1 MENLINANRPHDLA
15 LDSSVSILVVDDDS
29 LVTTLMTLSLQE
41 LGFDQITEVASGAGA
56 LARLDADQ
64 TPAVIFCD
72 LQMPGMDGVELIR
85 HLAARHYSGGV
96 ILLSGADWRILKSC
110 EAMGASAGLNML
122 GVLQK
127 PFAPD
132 VIAKLLSQVK
142 SVQKRAPVQVQPIT
156 QKELEDGLSRGEI
169 TAWYQPQIDVKT
181 RSTIGME
188 VLARWAHPDRGF
200 VPPLSFITLAEDVG
214 LIDDVLKTVCCDAL
228 RQLGQWRAQGVQVHM
243 SVNLSARN
251 LHDRNLPEQL
261 MTWCNDAKVDP
272 ADVVIEITESQ
283 LAQNMVMAQEI
294 LSRLRL
300 KGFGLSIDDFG
311 TGYSSLAQ
319 LLQLPFTEL
328 KVDRAFVNGAANDSR
343 SCAIFES
350 NVMLARRMGL
360 VSVGE
365 GVETEEDFALA
376 RELGC
381 DVVQGYL
388 FSPAMHAD
396 SMSRWLEQ
404 CQ

>member
-1 MENLINANRPHDLA
+1 MKNLADVALTHDLNI
-15 LDSSVSILVVDDDS
+15 DNSVAIMVVDDDS

-41 LGFDQITEVASGAGA
+41 LGFDQIIEETSGEGA
-56 LARLDADQ
+56 LARLDANQ
-64 TPAVIFCD
+64 IPAVIFCD

-85 HLAARHYSGGV
+85 HLGARHYTGGV
-96 ILLSGADWRILKSC
+96 ILLSGTDWRILKSC
-110 EAMGASAGLNML
+110 EAMGTSAGLNML
-122 GVLQK
+122 GILQK
-127 PFAPD
+127 PFAPND
-132 VIAKLLSQVK
+132 IARLLSQVK
-142 SVQKRAPVQVQPIT
+142 SGQERVPVQVQPIT

-181 RSTIGME
+181 RSTVGME
-188 VLARWAHPDRGF
+188 VLARWAHPTRGF
-200 VPPLSFITLAEDVG
+200 VPPLSFITLAEAVG

-228 RQLGQWRAQGVQVHM
+228 HQLGQWRALGLTVHL
-243 SVNLSARN
+243 SLNLSARN
-251 LHDRNLPEQL
+251 LHDRNLPEQ
-261 MTWCNDAKVDP
+261 MMAWCNDARVDP
-272 ADVVIEITESQ
+272 TDVVIEITESQ
-283 LAQNMVMAQEI
+283 LAQNMALAQEI

-300 KGFGLSIDDFG
+300 KGFSLSIDDFG

-319 LLQLPFTEL
+319 LHQLPFTEL
-328 KVDRAFVNGAANDSR
+328 KVDRAFVNGAVNDARSR
-343 SCAIFES
+343 AIFES

-376 RELGC
+376 LELGC

-388 FSPAMHAD
+388 FSPAMPAAA
-396 SMSRWLEQ
+396 MSRWLER

>member
-1 MENLINANRPHDLA
+1 MKNLADVALTHDLNI
-15 LDSSVSILVVDDDS
+15 DNSVAIMVVDDDS

-41 LGFDQITEVASGAGA
+41 LGFDQIIEETSGEGA
-56 LARLDADQ
+56 LARLDSNQ
-64 TPAVIFCD
+64 IPAVIFCD

-85 HLAARHYSGGV
+85 HLGARHYTGWV

-110 EAMGASAGLNML
+110 EAMGKSAGLNML

-127 PFAPD
+127 PFEPND
-132 VIAKLLSQVK
+132 IAQLLSQVK
-142 SVQKRAPVQVQPIT
+142 SVQKREPVQVQPIT
-156 QKELEDGLSRGEI
+156 KDELEAGLSRGEI
-169 TAWYQPQIDVKT
+169 SAWYQPQIEVKT
-181 RSTIGME
+181 RSTVGME
-188 VLARWAHPDRGF
+188 VLARWHHPVRGF

-214 LIDDVLKTVCCDAL
+214 LIDDVLKTVCCEAL
-228 RQLGQWRAQGVQVHM
+228 RQLGQWRAQGIKVHM

-261 MTWCNDAKVDP
+261 MAWCTDTDVDP
-272 ADVVIEITESQ
+272 TDVVIEITESQ
-283 LAQNMVMAQEI
+283 LAQNMVLAQEI
-294 LSRLRL
+294 LTRLRL
-300 KGFGLSIDDFG
+300 KGFSLSIDDFG

-319 LLQLPFTEL
+319 LHQLPFTEL
-328 KVDRAFVNGAANDSR
+328 KVDRAFVNGAVNDARSR
-343 SCAIFES
+343 AIFES
-350 NVMLARRMGL
+350 NVILARRMGL

-365 GVETEEDFALA
+365 GVETDEDFALA
-376 RELGC
+376 SELGC

-388 FSPAMHAD
+388 FSPALPAA